1 MENPKSTAST
11 IRILRITALISGVFA
26 VILSLLILIT
36 FLQVKRTDPL
46 NSPALKS
53 MVEQLSANPENARL
67 QQQVRELDLLAR
79 KAFFTSQ
86 WQVRAGGY
94 LLFFSLLVVIIC
106 LKAIDLMKPVIP
118 EVPGKQEDNFWD
130 ERILN
135 RRWVAIAGTFLVTAS
150 LVAAFLTHNELG
162 SNLVA
167 ASVAGGEEKG
177 THPAMEQ
184 ETRSDTPV
192 PESMPADTAQ
202 RATDSLNG
210 AGMSIPEGYP
220 TQQEIRANFT
230 TFRGFGGNGIDFHK
244 NIPTSWD
251 GKSGKNILW
260 KTEIPLP
267 GYNSPIIWNNKV
279 FLSGASDTKR
289 EVYCFDATTG
299 KLTWKADAGNI
310 QGSPAAVPKVNSETG
325 HAAPTMATD
334 GRRVY
339 AIFSNG
345 DILALDFAGNRVW
358 AKNLGLPV
366 NHYGHSSSLIMYR
379 DLVIVQY
386 DQRNG
391 QHVMAL
397 AGKTGELVWKT
408 ARNVKISWASPILV
422 NTGKRM
428 ELILVAE
435 PAMAAYDPATGKE
448 LWRINCIE
456 GEVGPS
462 VAYANGIAF
471 SVNDY
476 SKLAAVELG
485 ETPKQLWE
493 DNEYLSDIPS
503 PVATDKYLFLVTSYG
518 MAACYDARTGTKY
531 WEQDFGTPTYASPM
545 IAEGRV
551 YELDKNGVMH
561 IFSADKAYKPIA
573 QPQLGEGSVCT
584 PAFGDGRIYIRGN
597 KNLYCIGI
605 RNTTKDEN

>member
-1 MENPKSTAST
+1 MENQKSTAGT
-11 IRILRITALISGVFA
+11 VRILRITALVSGAFA
-26 VILSLLILIT
+26 VILSLLILVN
-36 FLQVKRTDPL
+36 FLQVKRADPL
-46 NSPALKS
+46 NSPALKIL
-53 MVEQLSANPENARL
+53 VEQLKSTPEDARL

-79 KAFFTSQ
+79 KAFFTNQ

-94 LLFFSLLVVIIC
+94 LLFFSLLTVIIC

-118 EVPGKQEDNFWD
+118 DIPGKQEDHFWD

-135 RRWVAIAGTFLVTAS
+135 RRWVAIAGIFLVAAS
-150 LVAAFLTHNELG
+150 LVAAWLTHNELG
-162 SNLVA
+162 RNLA
-167 ASVAGGEEKG
+167 TASVAVGEGKG
-177 THPAMEQ
+177 TPPGSEVTAVSG
-184 ETRSDTPV
+184 TTAAVSVT
-192 PESMPADTAQ
+192 ADSAGS
-202 RATDSLNG
+202 APDSVQG
-210 AGMSIPEGYP
+210 AGMPVMEGYP
-220 TQQEIRANFT
+220 TQQEIRANFAA
-230 TFRGFGGNGIDFHK
+230 FRGYGGNGIDFHK

-267 GYNSPIIWNNKV
+267 GYNSPITWNDHV

-289 EVYCFDATTG
+289 EVYCFDAATG
-299 KLTWKADAGNI
+299 KLKWKADAGNI
-310 QGSPAAVPKVNSETG
+310 PGSPAQVPKVNSETG

-358 AKNLGLPV
+358 AKNLGMPV

-397 AGKTGELVWKT
+397 AGKSGEVVWKT

-448 LWRINCIE
+448 LWRIDCIG

-462 VAYANGIAF
+462 AAYANGIAF

-493 DNEYLSDIPS
+493 DTEYLSDIPS
-503 PVATDKYLFLVTSYG
+503 PVATDKYLFLLTSYG
-518 MAACYDARTGTKY
+518 MAVCYDARTGTKY

-551 YELDKNGVMH
+551 YQMDKNGVMH
-561 IFSADKAYKPIA
+561 IFSADKEYKPIA

-597 KNLYCIGI
+597 KHLFCVG
-605 RNTTKDEN
+605 R